1 MRLFLDV
8 VTSQSE
14 KKLRESVGRAALVA
28 FSNVPKAQAKKLLKD
43 RIWPYQL
50 EIVLVSAKK
59 IQALNAKYRKIKKP
73 TDVLSFAGTPKT
85 PSIGE
90 LVICWPVVKKQA
102 KEFKVPPLQELDRMV
117 IHGLLHLF
125 GYEHENTP
133 AKSKK
138 MFALQEKILEMLWP
152 GKVRPGQRFK

>member
-8 VTSQSE
+8 VTARAE
-14 KKLRESVGRAALVA
+14 KKLREPIGRAALVA
-28 FSNVPKAQAKKLLKD
+28 FSNIPKAQAKKLLKD

-59 IQALNAKYRKIKKP
+59 IQALNAKYRKLNKP
-73 TDVLSFAGTPKT
+73 TDVLSFAGAPKT

-102 KEFKVPPLQELDRMV
+102 KEFKVPALQELDRMV

-125 GYEHENTP
+125 GYEHENSP
-133 AKSKK
+133 VKAKK
-138 MFALQEKILEMLWP
+138 MFTLQEEVLEKLWP
-152 GKVRPGQRFK
+152 GKVRRGQRFK